1 MHPGPWRGPG
11 SQPPHGRA
19 LCSSERPPRPCDG
32 TYSREMLPWPF
43 VEVVAVGGRVQHVA
57 VCRGKKPRRGTG
69 RAHLARHSQAWA
81 PGGQSVAG
89 GTMLGGVCGVCDPA
103 SHRAAPRG
111 DTGQGLGSSSLNRA
125 PGDKPLR
132 LGGPWRL
139 LGLQKEGRCPAL
151 PTPPPRPVPH
161 WRPLEGG
168 RCGDGGSVRGV
179 VSRPSAR
186 RMVGGQGP
194 TRACVAGAPGQR
206 TRTQRQR
213 LVPCPCAGTEAPVFT
228 NASPPAG
235 CPSQA
240 DPLPAPAGLV
250 HCGGGGGHLVPPGTP
265 GDRREARV
273 GRQCGARSTGLD
285 RSVRTFWNQ
294 GPGLRP

>member
-1 MHPGPWRGPG
+1 MHLGPWRGPG

-89 GTMLGGVCGVCDPA
+89 GTMLGRVCGVCDPA

-139 LGLQKEGRCPAL
+139 LGLQKEGHCPAL
-151 PTPPPRPVPH
+151 PSPPGQSH
-161 WRPLEGG
+161 TGG
-168 RCGDGGSVRGV
+168 RWRE
-179 VSRPSAR
+179 
-186 RMVGGQGP
+186 
-194 TRACVAGAPGQR
+194 AGAEMGA
-206 TRTQRQR
+206 
-213 LVPCPCAGTEAPVFT
+213 LCEEWSAGPAQDAWWGGRDPRGPAWPELQAP
-228 NASPPAG
+228 SE
-235 CPSQA
+235 
-240 DPLPAPAGLV
+240 D
-250 HCGGGGGHLVPPGTP
+250 
-265 GDRREARV
+265 
-273 GRQCGARSTGLD
+273 
-285 RSVRTFWNQ
+285 
-294 GPGLRP
+294 